1 MVIWKYKK
9 DCKFKKMIF
18 NVFFYIIF
26 EQMSL
31 ITLAECV
38 SLVFLKIIYLIKNY
52 AILVERCE

>member
-9 DCKFKKMIF
+9 DCKFKRMIF
-18 NVFFYIIF
+18 NVFFFYIIF

-38 SLVFLKIIYLIKNY
+38 SLVFFKGYIPY
-52 AILVERCE
+52 